1 MQRAWNNK
9 SLERLSETP
18 RREAQDS
25 ASNWSSRNETRR
37 RSASSDTIAYL
48 QEKCE
53 KDFQL
58 REDELKLRRE
68 ELELKK
74 SRKTLFC
81 QQNQVLMTV
90 LGMLADKTWKN
101 KTKKTETFKG
111 SPSIFFIVYAFELLI
126 KVEVSYRRRQTKE
139 NKSIL
144 FMLNH
149 IIYFLTL
156 SLL

>member
-1 MQRAWNNK
+1 M
-9 SLERLSETP
+9 ERLSETP

-25 ASNWSSRNETRR
+25 ASNCSSRNETRR

-53 KDFQL
+53 KDFQV

-90 LGMLADKTWKN
+90 LGMLADKT
-101 KTKKTETFKG
+101 
-111 SPSIFFIVYAFELLI
+111 
-126 KVEVSYRRRQTKE
+126 
-139 NKSIL
+139 
-144 FMLNH
+144 
-149 IIYFLTL
+149 
-156 SLL
+156 

>member
-1 MQRAWNNK
+1 MKRAWNNK

-25 ASNWSSRNETRR
+25 ASDCSWRNETRR
-37 RSASSDTIAYL
+37 RSASSDTI
-48 QEKCE
+48 
-53 KDFQL
+53 DFQL

-90 LGMLADKTWKN
+90 LGMLADKTWK
-101 KTKKTETFKG
+101 KKLR
-111 SPSIFFIVYAFELLI
+111 PSKAHHQFCL
-126 KVEVSYRRRQTKE
+126 
-139 NKSIL
+139 L
-144 FMLNH
+144 FMFLN
-149 IIYFLTL
+149 F
-156 SLL
+156 

>member
-25 ASNWSSRNETRR
+25 ASNCSSRNETRR

-53 KDFQL
+53 KGFQL

-74 SRKTLFC
+74 SRRTLFC

-90 LGMLADKTWKN
+90 LGMLADKTWKKN
-101 KTKKTETFKG
+101 WDLQRLTINFIYCLCFWTF
-111 SPSIFFIVYAFELLI
+111 
-126 KVEVSYRRRQTKE
+126 
-139 NKSIL
+139 NKSRGQL
-144 FMLNH
+144 
-149 IIYFLTL
+149 
-156 SLL
+156 